1 LELMKNVTVKVVL
14 FVFFLSCART
24 GECQD
29 NSMTYKAVI
38 RTDIAGVHERA
49 SASTPLVTQAL
60 LNEEIEVFST
70 RGSFVYALVPDGY
83 TGYIRAS
90 DITRDLSSI
99 QADGDKII
107 IVSTFAAIYD
117 QRGRE
122 IYKAPM
128 SSIFFGISDVN
139 RYIITLPENITGYID
154 KKDVMCIDRY
164 ADIPFGTGRG
174 FADVAK
180 MFLGVRYLWGGCSA
194 EGIDCSG
201 LTYIAAKMNGL
212 RLPRDSTP
220 QSEEGVYVDLH
231 NAVIGDQLFFSSDAG
246 STRVTHTGIYLG
258 RGDFIHSAGNKG
270 VVIDNIYNNQ
280 FYYRR
285 FMFVKRYF

>member
-1 LELMKNVTVKVVL
+1 MKNMIARVVL
-14 FVFFLSCART
+14 FVFIIFCARV

-29 NSMTYKAVI
+29 NSRSYRAVI
-38 RTDIAGVHERA
+38 RIPVAGVHERA
-49 SASTPLVTQAL
+49 NVNTPLVTQAL
-60 LNEEIEVFST
+60 LNEEIEVFRTSEY
-70 RGSFVYALVPDGY
+70 FVYALVPDGY
-83 TGYIRAS
+83 TGYIRVS

-107 IVSTFAAIYD
+107 VISTFAAIYD

-128 SSIFFGISDVN
+128 SSLFFGISDVN
-139 RYIITLPENITGYID
+139 RYIITLPENIIGYID
-154 KKDVMCIDRY
+154 KEDALCIDRY

-180 MFLGVRYLWGGCSA
+180 MFLGVKYLWGGCSA
-194 EGIDCSG
+194 VGIDCSG

-212 RLPRDSTP
+212 RLPRDSMP
-220 QSEEGVYVDLH
+220 QSEEGVYVDLR

-246 STRVTHTGIYLG
+246 STRVAHTGIYLG
-258 RGDFIHSAGNKG
+258 RGDFIHSAGNNG
-270 VVIDNIYNNQ
+270 VVMDNIYNNQ

>member
-1 LELMKNVTVKVVL
+1 MRNVIVKAVL
-14 FVFFLSCART
+14 FVFFLFCART

-29 NSMTYKAVI
+29 NSITYKAVI
-38 RTDIAGVHERA
+38 RTYIAGVHERA
-49 SASTPLVTQAL
+49 GASTPLVTQAL

-70 RGSFVYALVPDGY
+70 RGSFVFALVPDGY

-107 IVSTFAAIYD
+107 IVSPFAAIYD
-117 QRGRE
+117 QGGRE

-128 SSIFFGISDVN
+128 SSVFFGISDAN

-154 KKDVMCIDRY
+154 KEDAMCIDRY
-164 ADIPFGTGRG
+164 ADMPFGTGRG
-174 FADVAK
+174 FADIAK

-212 RLPRDSTP
+212 RLPRDSMP
-220 QSEEGVYVDLH
+220 QSENGVYVDLR

-246 STRVTHTGIYLG
+246 RARVAHTGIYLG
-258 RGDFIHSAGNKG
+258 RGDFIHSAGNSG
-270 VVIDNIYNNQ
+270 VVIDNIYDNQ
-280 FYYRR
+280 FFYRR
-285 FMFVKRYF
+285 FMFAKRYF